1 MRKVRSNAT
10 KNRKEGYQAKAG
22 KEFKERMKTDFLWAN
37 KISDNRKKANL
48 ASVKTR
54 RNRKADTVEFVRSLR
69 SQGTKYKDI
78 SAITGY
84 SMGMISNIIKGK
96 SHANLS

>member
-22 KEFKERMKTDFLWAN
+22 KEFKERMKTDFLWAK